1 MNSIIKLS
9 TLISMTALISACGGG
24 GGGGSSTTSSPAQA
38 TEATTEDALET
49 PQKTVEALQIEGTQ
63 DIVAARDFDFSVGE
77 TITLTVQYSSESDG
91 AIHIYSDVAHTF
103 EDGSVAPD
111 PMSRITT
118 LFASE
123 SQTVDLEVNGN
134 WDTLYLNW
142 VPNLASESE
151 QVEVVTLNQTSH
163 SYLVQF

>member
-1 MNSIIKLS
+1 
-9 TLISMTALISACGGG
+9 
-24 GGGGSSTTSSPAQA
+24 
-38 TEATTEDALET
+38 
-49 PQKTVEALQIEGTQ
+49 
-63 DIVAARDFDFSVGE
+63 
-77 TITLTVQYSSESDG
+77 
-91 AIHIYSDVAHTF
+91 
-103 EDGSVAPD
+103 
-111 PMSRITT
+111 MSRITT
-118 LFASE
+118 LFASD